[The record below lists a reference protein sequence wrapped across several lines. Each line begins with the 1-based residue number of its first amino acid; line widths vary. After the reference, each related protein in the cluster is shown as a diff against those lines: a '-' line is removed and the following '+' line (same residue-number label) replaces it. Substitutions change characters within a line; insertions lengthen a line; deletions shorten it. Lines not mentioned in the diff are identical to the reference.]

1 MAKSAAF
8 MKLFSA
14 LLYGAVSFLIMVV
27 NKIVLTSYS
36 FPSPMFLGLGQMTT
50 AIIVLLILRELK
62 VVDFPAPSTR
72 VLRKVFPLPVFYVG
86 NLVSGFIGTKRLSLP
101 MFTVLRRFS
110 ILMTLFGEYYILKSV
125 APPAIVMSVI
135 AMVMGAIIAA
145 LEDMAF
151 DLEGYTSVLL
161 NDFFTAANGV
171 YTKKKL
177 DAKDLGKYGLL
188 FYNALVMIVPLFVI
202 ATWTGDLRDSFG
214 FEKWEDPIFVTYFL
228 SSCFMGFALMYST
241 LLCTAHNSALTTTIV
256 GCLKN
261 IMVTYVGMHIGGDY
275 IFTWTNFLGLN
286 ISMAG
291 SLAYSYFT
299 FVRRAESKA
308 RTPDKQPVVDSAEL
322 KILTVSDTAP
332 LSLNIAS

>member
-1 MAKSAAF
+1 MHLSCVR
-8 MKLFSA
+8 LRT
-14 LLYGAVSFLIMVV
+14 LSFD
-27 NKIVLTSYS
+27 
-36 FPSPMFLGLGQMTT
+36 FRET
-50 AIIVLLILRELK
+50 A

-72 VLRKVFPLPVFYVG
+72 VLRKVFPLPIFYVG

-110 ILMTLFGEYYILKSV
+110 ILMTLFGEYYILKFI
-125 APPAIVMSVI
+125 APPAIVLSVI
-135 AMVMGAIIAA
+135 AMVAGAIIAA
-145 LEDMAF
+145 VEDMAF

-171 YTKKKL
+171 YTRKKL

-202 ATWTGDLRDSFG
+202 ALLNGDLKDSLVF
-214 FEKWEDPIFVTYFL
+214 KRWNDPIFVTYFL

-241 LLCTAHNSALTTTIV
+241 LLCTAYNSALTTTIV

-261 IMVTYVGMHIGGDY
+261 IMVTYIGMHIGGDY
-275 IFTWTNFLGLN
+275 IFSWTNFLGLN

-299 FVRRAESKA
+299 FIKRTESKA
-308 RTPDKQPVVDSAEL
+308 RTPEKQVVVDAREL
-322 KILTVSDTAP
+322 KILVERDKKP
-332 LSLNIAS
+332 LIQNS